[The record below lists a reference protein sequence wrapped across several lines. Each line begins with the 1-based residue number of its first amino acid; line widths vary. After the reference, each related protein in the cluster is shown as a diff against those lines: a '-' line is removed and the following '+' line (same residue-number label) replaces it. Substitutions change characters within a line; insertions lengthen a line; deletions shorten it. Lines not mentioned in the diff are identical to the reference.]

1 MRSADSI
8 RNSIIDRLLTITNTD
23 YLKALYKLVENSSIE
38 DEKVKLSAEQ
48 KVMLQMSENDIENGR
63 LISNSQLE
71 KDDLKWLK
79 DQ

>member
-1 MRSADSI
+1 MKSADSI

-38 DEKVKLSAEQ
+38 NDKVKLSDEQ
-48 KVMLQMSENDIENGR
+48 KVMLQMSENDIKNGR

-79 DQ
+79 DL